1 MDGHAPL
8 PWSRGRYAGTD
19 GIDDA
24 EGHSV
29 ADAVNAHDRLVE
41 AARALVAVSRWRLD
55 DLGLVGASDV
65 AEAIRRLRDAVPP
78 GDA

>member
-24 EGHSV
+24 EGR
-29 ADAVNAHDRLVE
+29 AVNAHDRLVE